1 MDRASPKRHRLSVC
15 ASLSVLALP
24 FAALPNAARAET
36 ISDEQLWIN
45 LTAMG
50 SVKDRLIYFAEF
62 QPRMGDGMSRVD
74 QAILRGAIGWKLSPS
89 VSLYQGYAH
98 VAVPIENG
106 RDIHEHRT
114 FQQLNWTL
122 AAHKGTELTSRS
134 RMEQRW
140 RSNGSD
146 VGWRLREMLRL
157 ETPFGSETA
166 PIRALVYGE
175 AFVALNDTD
184 WGARGGFDQMRSFVG
199 TEVRVAGATTLEIG
213 YLNQAI
219 NQTRGRTRINH
230 VASLSL
236 FVRH

>member
-1 MDRASPKRHRLSVC
+1 MD
-15 ASLSVLALP
+15 LALP
-24 FAALPNAARAET
+24 KPPRHLLRACLTSLFFLAAPSVARAET
-36 ISDEQLWIN
+36 ITDEQLWIN

-62 QPRMGDGMSRVD
+62 QPRMGDGLSRVD
-74 QAILRGAIGWKLSPS
+74 HAILRGAIGWKLSPS
-89 VSLYQGYAH
+89 VSVYQGYAH
-98 VAVPIENG
+98 IATPIDNG
-106 RDIHEHRT
+106 RDIHEHRA

-134 RMEQRW
+134 RIEQRW
-140 RSNGSD
+140 RSNGND
-146 VGWRLREMLRL
+146 MGWRLREMLRF
-157 ETPFGSETA
+157 ETPFGSESA
-166 PIRALVYGE
+166 PVRALVYGE

-184 WGARGGFDQMRSFVG
+184 WRARDGFDQMRSFVG

-219 NQTRGRTRINH
+219 NQSGGRTRINH